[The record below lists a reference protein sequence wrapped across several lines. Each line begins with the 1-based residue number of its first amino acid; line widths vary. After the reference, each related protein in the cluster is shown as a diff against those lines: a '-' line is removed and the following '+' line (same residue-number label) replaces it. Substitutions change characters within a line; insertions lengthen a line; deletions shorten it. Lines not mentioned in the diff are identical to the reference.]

1 MVYWFTLVC
10 LVARGGSI
18 FSCQCFLLGI
28 NANNSSNKRL
38 YWYAILFHFL
48 ILMGCSQCMLKDPKI
63 LLLDEATS
71 ALDAE
76 GEHIVQDALNQ
87 VMVSRTTI
95 VVAHRLS
102 TFKGTDMI
110 VVMNIVLEI
119 SNPMFQSVHSGS
131 QARWR
136 SSGSTRHGP
145 SRDRR
150 WHISWW

>member
-10 LVARGGSI
+10 LVAHGGSI
-18 FSCQCFLLGI
+18 LSCQCTLLGI

-76 GEHIVQDALNQ
+76 GEHIVQDALDQ

-102 TFKGTDMI
+102 TIKGADMI
-110 VVMNIVLEI
+110 VVMKDGEVAEKGKHEYLVGKGGVYASLVEL
-119 SNPMFQSVHSGS
+119 HSKS
-131 QARWR
+131 A
-136 SSGSTRHGP
+136 
-145 SRDRR
+145 
-150 WHISWW
+150 